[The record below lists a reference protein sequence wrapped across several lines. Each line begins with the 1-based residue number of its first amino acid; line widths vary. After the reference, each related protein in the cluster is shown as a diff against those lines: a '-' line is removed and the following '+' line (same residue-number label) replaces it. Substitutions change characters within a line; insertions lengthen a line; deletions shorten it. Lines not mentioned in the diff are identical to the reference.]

1 MEKRLKRGRLQERA
15 AGNRGRET
23 RPKSPAKQALFAS
36 AKNRQRNRCGR
47 RAESG
52 KVCFQR
58 DLLEKRGRKGRLF
71 SANADKGDKKGEK
84 RAKSCGKGDARK
96 RRDGAKEQKLRKAQN
111 RRGEFI
117 CRGRNPLGAEKQRKD
132 DFTEKTFVWKA
143 GVIFS
148 KKVWTDRERDFFVRE
163 EKSGGA
169 EKKRNLY
176 LFPEEGGRSVQGG
189 RRRDLSCFL
198 KKTPLNAER
207 GGAFFE
213 RFPAKK
219 ELAGGRKKKGRA
231 FLKKA
236 RRTYGKNGSRKRGNF
251 AFSKKEESVKFVNVC

>member
-1 MEKRLKRGRLQERA
+1 M
-15 AGNRGRET
+15 
-23 RPKSPAKQALFAS
+23 
-36 AKNRQRNRCGR
+36 
-47 RAESG
+47 
-52 KVCFQR
+52 
-58 DLLEKRGRKGRLF
+58 EKRGRKGRLF

-207 GGAFFE
+207 GGAFFA

-236 RRTYGKNGSRKRGNF
+236 RRTWGKNASRKRGNF

>member
-1 MEKRLKRGRLQERA
+1 MSSRSRGVWPNLRCKKRAGAQKNGEGNRYKSMEKRRNGDACKSARR
-15 AGNRGRET
+15 GNRGRET

-84 RAKSCGKGDARK
+84 RAKSCGKDDARK
-96 RRDGAKEQKLRKAQN
+96 RRDGAKEQKLQKAQN

-132 DFTEKTFVWKA
+132 DFIEKTFVWKA

-176 LFPEEGGRSVQGG
+176 LFPEEGGRSVQRGKAPG
-189 RRRDLSCFL
+189 SLLLPQKDAFKRRTRRRVF
-198 KKTPLNAER
+198 
-207 GGAFFE
+207 
-213 RFPAKK
+213 
-219 ELAGGRKKKGRA
+219 
-231 FLKKA
+231 
-236 RRTYGKNGSRKRGNF
+236 
-251 AFSKKEESVKFVNVC
+251 

>member
-1 MEKRLKRGRLQERA
+1 MSSRSRGVWRNLRCKKRAGAQKNGEGNRYKSMEKRLKRGRLQESA

-23 RPKSPAKQALFAS
+23 RPKSPTKQEPFAS
-36 AKNRQRNRCGR
+36 AKNRQRNRCGGGQ
-47 RAESG
+47 RAEKSAFKG
-52 KVCFQR
+52 TFWKNG
-58 DLLEKRGRKGRLF
+58 GRKGRLF

-84 RAKSCGKGDARK
+84 RAKSCGKDDARK
-96 RRDGAKEQKLRKAQN
+96 RRDGAKEQKLQKGQN

-176 LFPEEGGRSVQGG
+176 LFSEEGGRSVQRGKAPG
-189 RRRDLSCFL
+189 PLLLPQKDIFKRRTRRRVF
-198 KKTPLNAER
+198 
-207 GGAFFE
+207 
-213 RFPAKK
+213 
-219 ELAGGRKKKGRA
+219 
-231 FLKKA
+231 
-236 RRTYGKNGSRKRGNF
+236 
-251 AFSKKEESVKFVNVC
+251 